1 MLEVTSTTIKI
12 KWHEPENAN
21 DALAGYVVYYQ
32 HKNQTHNQT
41 SRISEIKTGPTVQFL
56 LPNLSKWKI
65 WNSGKIEIGKK
76 N

>member
-21 DALAGYVVYYQ
+21 DALAGYVVYYL

-56 LPNLSKWKI
+56 LPNLSKCA
-65 WNSGKIEIGKK
+65 SV
-76 N
+76 